1 MLGDLEMGVD
11 RTDSK
16 LSDAMRRMRKF
27 IRQTEGTP
35 CRIMTLQWLIIFFG
49 YDRNKIRMV
58 YNYFDHH
65 TDDSAG
71 GCHFGLRADIGAG
84 GLILMRNLM

>member
-16 LSDAMRRMRKF
+16 LSEAMRRMRKF

-35 CRIMTLQWLIIFFG
+35 CHIVALQWLIVFVFVTIETKSG
-49 YDRNKIRMV
+49 WCIII
-58 YNYFDHH
+58 
-65 TDDSAG
+65 
-71 GCHFGLRADIGAG
+71 LII
-84 GLILMRNLM
+84 ILMILLVAVILV